1 MTFSTSQI
9 TTLPLAA
16 RPHLLGR
23 TEQLMRVQLFEAQQQ
38 GARER
43 TGIQRTGPWSRDT
56 EGRPS
61 GLSAAVVL
69 DNTLARAIR
78 AAAPGRD
85 WIVTT
90 ELQLNFSLPFPAEET
105 ILDSWASAAAVD
117 SLGGMAQA
125 TLEDAEGTAYVH
137 ATGWF
142 QGVGPS
148 TSATADQY
156 RRLASLP
163 LGPETEVPLAS
174 LMGMHGGTV
183 PDEDADERP
192 SVTDHFQNGP
202 QFAENDELMNP
213 QGAVHGGALT
223 IMSGLAAQQA
233 MPDRTEFDLQSLR
246 VLFLRP
252 AGGPIAARTRVRHAG
267 RSLRIVDV
275 ELVAGGAGVGHL
287 AQTKPF
293 VQAAAVFRAAR

>member
-9 TTLPLAA
+9 PAPPSAA
-16 RPHLLGR
+16 RPQVLGR
-23 TEQLMRVQLFEAQQQ
+23 TEQLTRVQLFAAQQH

-43 TGIQRTGPWSRDT
+43 TGTLRTGPWSLDP
-56 EGRPS
+56 EGRPT
-61 GLSAAVVL
+61 GLSAAVLL

-78 AAAPGRD
+78 AAAMDLD

-90 ELQLNFSLPFPAEET
+90 ELQLNFNGPYPAEGAVLE
-105 ILDSWASAAAVD
+105 SWASAAAVD

-125 TLEDAEGTAYVH
+125 TLQDAEGTVYVH

-142 QGVGPS
+142 QSVGPS
-148 TSATADQY
+148 SSATADQY
-156 RRLASLP
+156 SRLASLP
-163 LGPETEVPLAS
+163 LGPETEVSLAS
-174 LMGMHGGTV
+174 LVGMQGNTV
-183 PDEDADERP
+183 PTEGERP

-223 IMSGLAAQQA
+223 IMSGLAAQQP
-233 MPDRTEFDLQSLR
+233 MPDRTGFDLQSLR

-252 AGGPIAARTRVRHAG
+252 AGGPIATRTRVRHAG

-287 AQTKPF
+287 AQAKPF
-293 VQAAAVFRAAR
+293 VQAEAVFRAAR

>member
-9 TTLPLAA
+9 TAPPSAA
-16 RPHLLGR
+16 RPQLLGR
-23 TEQLMRVQLFEAQQQ
+23 TEQLMRVQLFEAQQR

-43 TGIQRTGPWSRDT
+43 TGTLRTGPWSVDP
-56 EGRPS
+56 EGRHS

-78 AAAPGRD
+78 AAAPGLD

-90 ELQLNFSLPFPAEET
+90 ELQLNFSRPFPAEET
-105 ILDSWASAAAVD
+105 VLASWASAAAVD

-125 TLEDAEGTAYVH
+125 SLQDAEGTVYVN

-148 TSATADQY
+148 SGTTAEQY

-163 LGPETEVPLAS
+163 LGPETEAPLAS
-174 LMGMHGGTV
+174 LMGMHGCTV
-183 PDEDADERP
+183 PDQATNERP
-192 SVTDHFQNGP
+192 SVTDHFQDGP

-233 MPDRTEFDLQSLR
+233 MPDRSGFDLQSLR

-252 AGGPIAARTRVRHAG
+252 AGGAIAARTRVRHAG

-275 ELVAGGAGVGHL
+275 ELVAGGPDVGHL
-287 AQTKPF
+287 TQGKPF

>member
-1 MTFSTSQI
+1 MTFSTPSPPAAP
-9 TTLPLAA
+9 TTE

-23 TEQLMRVQLFEAQQQ
+23 TEQLTRVQLFAAQQH

-43 TGIQRTGPWSRDT
+43 TGTLRTGPWSLDA
-56 EGRPS
+56 EGRPT
-61 GLSAAVVL
+61 GLSAAVLL

-78 AAAPGRD
+78 AAAMDLD

-90 ELQLNFSLPFPAEET
+90 ELQLNFNRPYPAEGTVLE
-105 ILDSWASAAAVD
+105 SWASAAAVD

-125 TLEDAEGTAYVH
+125 SLQDPEGTVYIH

-142 QGVGPS
+142 QGVGPNS
-148 TSATADQY
+148 GATADQY

-163 LGPETEVPLAS
+163 LGPETEVPLAT
-174 LMGMHGGTV
+174 LVGMQGGSM
-183 PDEDADERP
+183 PGDGERP
-192 SVTDHFQNGP
+192 SVTDSFQDGP
-202 QFAENDELMNP
+202 QFAENVELMNP

-233 MPDRTEFDLQSLR
+233 MPDRAGFDLQSLR

-252 AGGPIAARTRVRHAG
+252 AGGAIAARTRVRHAG

-275 ELVAGGAGVGHL
+275 ELVAGGADVGNL
-287 AQTKPF
+287 TQPKPF
-293 VQAAAVFRAAR
+293 VQAEAVFRAAR